1 MNSTHVYINK
11 LFQSINNDPN
21 QILKKALEFYDA
33 NFDILNKEYK
43 SEILYIISYTSWA
56 IGDYRKAIL
65 FSQYN
70 IENKYTQHG
79 VIYSYKIL
87 GNIAVDSEK
96 YSDGLDYYNQG
107 LNLAISSN
115 LEEDYS
121 DFYNNIGSIYSDI
134 HDYDQS
140 IDYFNRALK
149 YVKGDSPKDSIMMIN
164 LGEAY
169 IHKKDYQL
177 ALEYLENAKKI
188 LKNHKAGFL
197 SAYLNSAFGKY
208 YKAIEN
214 YGKAIQSILKS
225 NEIYRITNTEYRSIS
240 DYILLSDIYGAIGS
254 NEKEIDFLLKA
265 FDLSKAYDDFSNAAK
280 VASLLAEKFTLKGNT
295 NKASFYYKVYHDYT
309 KKREKVMQKQKLN
322 LVRTKEKIKTV
333 EKERNIVTQKNEELT
348 ELNEKFELINK
359 IGKEIT
365 SDLDFRNV
373 SYKVNS
379 LLLDLVPIDFLI
391 ISSLNDERTT
401 LKYLEIDNTNP
412 NEAEIIDEEA
422 LLKDTLAEWILE
434 NDDIIFSLNYRK
446 EYKKYKKILS
456 GNFESTPNSVIFL
469 PLTLKDK
476 IIGFFSVQSKKKHAY
491 TEKDLDFL
499 KTLTPFI
506 SIALENS
513 ITSAELKSEVEHS
526 RRIKKRLEQAND
538 KLRILSNYDDL
549 TNLPNRRYLFKYLE
563 KEINLSFR
571 QKKPLTL
578 IIIDIDYFKEYNDNY
593 GHIKGDHCLK
603 IVAQLL
609 NSSLKRK
616 SDFVARYGGDEFI
629 IILPNTE
636 KQGAIN
642 IINDIKQAMNFES
655 IEHNYSQTV
664 PRVTLSIGGHTT
676 FGYKKYKPEIL
687 IKEADDS
694 LYWIKNQGRN
704 DFLVTEDEKPNA

>member
-1 MNSTHVYINK
+1 MNSTHIYINQ
-11 LFQSINNDPN
+11 LFQSLNNKPN
-21 QILKKALEFYDA
+21 RVLRDALEFYDS
-33 NFDILNKEYK
+33 NFDNLNDQYK

-56 IGDYRKAIL
+56 IGDYRKAVL

-70 IENKYTQHG
+70 IENKYTEYG

-115 LEEDYS
+115 LEADYS

-134 HDYDQS
+134 KDYDRS
-140 IDYFNRALK
+140 INYFNRALK
-149 YVKGDSPKDSIMMIN
+149 YVQGNSPNDSIMMIN
-164 LGEAY
+164 LAEAY
-169 IHKKDYQL
+169 IHKKYYQL
-177 ALEYLENAKKI
+177 ALEYLESGKKV
-188 LKNHKAGFL
+188 LNNYQAGFL

-208 YKAIEN
+208 YKAIHKYE
-214 YGKAIQSILKS
+214 KAIKSILKS
-225 NEIYRITNTEYRSIS
+225 NEIYKKTNTEYRSIS
-240 DYILLSDIYGAIGS
+240 DYILLSDIYGAINS
-254 NEKEIDFLLKA
+254 DKKEMDFLLKA
-265 FDLSKAYDDFSNAAK
+265 YELSKKYDDFSNASK
-280 VASLLAEKFTLKGNT
+280 IASLLAEKYSLRENYDEATI
-295 NKASFYYKVYHDYT
+295 YYKKYHDFN
-309 KKREKVMQKQKLN
+309 KKREEVLQKQKLN
-322 LVRTKEKIKTV
+322 LVHTKERIKTV

-348 ELNEKFELINK
+348 QLNEKFELINK

-365 SDLDFRNV
+365 SDLDFKNV

-379 LLLDLVPIDFLI
+379 LLLDFLPVDFLI
-391 ISSLNDERTT
+391 ISSLNTQRTT

-412 NEAEIIDEEA
+412 IKTEIIDEEA
-422 LLKDTLAEWILE
+422 LLKDTLAEWVLE
-434 NDDIIFSLNYRK
+434 NNDIIFSLNYKK
-446 EYKKYKKILS
+446 EYKKYKKILR
-456 GNFESTPNSVIFL
+456 GNFEDKPDSVIFL
-469 PLTLKDK
+469 PLTLKDSV
-476 IIGFFSVQSKKKHAY
+476 IGFFSIQSKKNNAY
-491 TEKDLDFL
+491 SEKDLDFL
-499 KTLTPFI
+499 RTLAPFI

-513 ITSAELKSEVEHS
+513 ITSTELKSEVEHS
-526 RRIKKRLEQAND
+526 RKIKKRLEQANE

-549 TNLPNRRYLFKYLE
+549 SNLPNRRYLFKYLG

-578 IIIDIDYFKEYNDNY
+578 LIIDIDFFKEYNDNY

-603 IVAQLL
+603 TVAQLL
-609 NSSLKRK
+609 NGALKRK

-636 KQGAIN
+636 KKGAIKIITEIQDAMAFAN
-642 IINDIKQAMNFES
+642 IK
-655 IEHNYSQTV
+655 HNYSQAES
-664 PRVTLSIGGHTT
+664 RVTLSIGGHTT

-704 DFLVTEDEKPNA
+704 DYLVTEDEKPNA

>member
-1 MNSTHVYINK
+1 MNSTHVYIDQ
-11 LFQSINNDPN
+11 LFQSINNKPN
-21 QILKKALEFYDA
+21 KILKDALEFYDA
-33 NFDILNKEYK
+33 NFDSLNHQYK

-56 IGDYRKAIL
+56 IGDYRKAML

-70 IENKYTQHG
+70 IENKYTEHG

-134 HDYDQS
+134 EDYDRS
-140 IDYFNRALK
+140 IKYFNRALK
-149 YVKGDSPKDSIMMIN
+149 YAKGNSPNDSIMMIN

-169 IHKKDYQL
+169 IHKKDFQL
-177 ALEYLENAKKI
+177 ALEYLESGKKI
-188 LKNHKAGFL
+188 LTNHKAGFL

-208 YKAIEN
+208 YKATQN
-214 YGKAIQSILKS
+214 YGRAIQSILKS
-225 NEIYRITNTEYRSIS
+225 NEIYRKTNTEYRSIS

-254 NEKEIDFLLKA
+254 SEKEIDFLLKA
-265 FDLSKAYDDFSNAAK
+265 FELTKAYEDFSNAAK
-280 VASLLAEKFTLKGNT
+280 VASLLAEKYALKDNG
-295 NKASFYYKVYHDYT
+295 NKASFYYKVYHNYT
-309 KKREKVMQKQKLN
+309 KKREEVLQKQRLN

-333 EKERNIVTQKNEELT
+333 EKERNIVAQKNEELT
-348 ELNEKFELINK
+348 KLNEKFELINK

-379 LLLDLVPIDFLI
+379 LLLDFLPIDFLI
-391 ISSLNDERTT
+391 ISSLNEEKTT

-412 NEAEIIDEEA
+412 IETEIIDEEA
-422 LLKDTLAEWILE
+422 LLKDTLAEWVLE
-434 NDDIIFSLNYRK
+434 NDDIIFSLNYKK
-446 EYKKYKKILS
+446 EYKKYKKILR
-456 GNFESTPNSVIFL
+456 GDLESTPDSVVFL

-476 IIGFFSVQSKKKHAY
+476 IIGFFSIQSKKPNAY

-513 ITSAELKSEVEHS
+513 ITSTELKSEVEHS
-526 RRIKKRLEQAND
+526 RKIKKRLEQANE

-571 QKKPLTL
+571 QKKPLSL
-578 IIIDIDYFKEYNDNY
+578 LIIDIDFFKEYNDNY

-603 IVAQLL
+603 TVAQLL

-642 IINDIKQAMNFES
+642 IITEIKQAMAFAS
-655 IEHNYSQTV
+655 IKHQYSQAES
-664 PRVTLSIGGHTT
+664 RVTLSIGGHTT

>member
-1 MNSTHVYINK
+1 MNSTHIYINE
-11 LFQSINNDPN
+11 LFQSINNKPN
-21 QILKKALEFYDA
+21 KVLEDALKFYDT
-33 NFDILNKEYK
+33 NFTNLNDQYK

-70 IENKYTQHG
+70 IENKYTEHG

-115 LEEDYS
+115 LEEDYP

-134 HDYDQS
+134 EDYDRS
-140 IDYFNRALK
+140 INYFNRALK
-149 YVKGDSPKDSIMMIN
+149 YVKGNSPNDSIMLIN

-169 IHKKDYQL
+169 IHKGDYQL
-177 ALEYLENAKKI
+177 ALEYLESGKKI
-188 LKNHKAGFL
+188 LNHYESGFL

-208 YKAIEN
+208 YKAMHK
-214 YGKAIQSILKS
+214 YGKAIKSILKS
-225 NEIYRITNTEYRSIS
+225 NKIYHETNTEYRSIS
-240 DYILLSDIYGAIGS
+240 DFILLSDIYGAIGS
-254 NEKEIDFLLKA
+254 DQKEIDFLLKA
-265 FDLSKAYDDFSNAAK
+265 FELSKTYNDFSNAAK
-280 VASLLAEKFTLKGNT
+280 IASLLAEKFSQKNDTEQANY
-295 NKASFYYKVYHDYT
+295 YYKIYHDNT
-309 KKREKVMQKQKLN
+309 KKREEVLQKQKLN

-348 ELNEKFELINK
+348 QLNEKFELINK

-365 SDLDFRNV
+365 SDLNFRNV

-379 LLLDLVPIDFLI
+379 LLLDFLPIDFLI
-391 ISSLNDERTT
+391 ISSLNDEKTT

-412 NEAEIIDEEA
+412 IETEIIDEEA
-422 LLKDTLAEWILE
+422 LLKDTLAEWVLE
-434 NDDIIFSLNYRK
+434 NNDIIFSLNYKK
-446 EYKKYKKILS
+446 EYKKYKKILR
-456 GNFESTPNSVIFL
+456 GTLENTPDSVIFL
-469 PLTLKDK
+469 PLLLKDR
-476 IIGFFSVQSKKKHAY
+476 IIGFFSIQSKKANAY

-526 RRIKKRLEQAND
+526 RKIKKRLEQANE
-538 KLRILSNYDDL
+538 KLKILSNYDDL

-578 IIIDIDYFKEYNDNY
+578 LIIDIDFFKEYNDNY

-603 IVAQLL
+603 TVAQLL

-636 KQGAIN
+636 KQGAIK
-642 IINDIKQAMNFES
+642 IIDEIEKAMAFADM
-655 IEHNYSQTV
+655 EHKYSQAAT
-664 PRVTLSIGGHTT
+664 RVTLSIGGHTT
-676 FGYKKYKPEIL
+676 FGYKAYEPEIL

-694 LYWIKNQGRN
+694 LYWVKNQGRN
-704 DFLVTEDEKPNA
+704 DYLVTSDEKPNA

>member
-1 MNSTHVYINK
+1 MNSTHNYINQ
-11 LFQSINNDPN
+11 LFKSLNNEPSHVLSD
-21 QILKKALEFYDA
+21 ALEFYDS
-33 NFDILNKEYK
+33 NFENLNNQYK

-56 IGDYRKAIL
+56 IGDYRKAML

-70 IENKYTQHG
+70 IENKYTEHG

-96 YSDGLDYYNQG
+96 HSDGLDYYNQG
-107 LNLAISSN
+107 LNLAISSGFK
-115 LEEDYS
+115 EDYS

-134 HDYDQS
+134 QDHDRS
-140 IDYFNRALK
+140 IKYFNRALK
-149 YVKGDSPKDSIMMIN
+149 YVQGNSSKDSIMMIN
-164 LGEAY
+164 LAEAY

-177 ALEYLENAKKI
+177 ALKYLENGKKI
-188 LKNHKAGFL
+188 LNDYQAGFL

-208 YKAIEN
+208 YKAIRE

-225 NEIYRITNTEYRSIS
+225 NDIYKKTNTEYRGIS
-240 DYILLSDIYGAIGS
+240 DYILLSDIYGAIDS
-254 NEKEIDFLLKA
+254 PTKEMDFLLKA
-265 FDLSKAYDDFSNAAK
+265 FELSKKYNDFSNAAK
-280 VASLLAEKFTLKGNT
+280 ITSLLAEKYFLRENYDE
-295 NKASFYYKVYHDYT
+295 ASIYFKKYHDYT
-309 KKREKVMQKQKLN
+309 KKREEILQKQKLN
-322 LVRTKEKIKTV
+322 LVRTKERIKTI
-333 EKERNIVTQKNEELT
+333 EKERNIVTEKNEELT
-348 ELNEKFELINK
+348 QLNERFELINK

-373 SYKVNS
+373 SYKINS
-379 LLLDLVPIDFLI
+379 LLLDFLSIDFLI
-391 ISSLNDERTT
+391 ISSLNAEKTT

-412 NEAEIIDEEA
+412 TETAIIDEET
-422 LLKDTLAEWILE
+422 LLEDTLAKWVLE
-434 NDDIIFSLNYRK
+434 NNDIIFSLNYKK
-446 EYKKYKKILS
+446 EYKKYKKILE
-456 GNFESTPNSVIFL
+456 GNLEDAPDSVIFL
-469 PLTLKDK
+469 PLTLKDSV
-476 IIGFFSVQSKKKHAY
+476 IGFFSIQSKKNNAY
-491 TEKDLDFL
+491 SEKDLDFL
-499 KTLTPFI
+499 STLAPFI

-513 ITSAELKSEVEHS
+513 ITSAELKNEVEHN
-526 RRIKKRLEQAND
+526 RKIKKRLEQANK

-549 TNLPNRRYLFKYLE
+549 TNLPNRRYLFNYLE

-578 IIIDIDYFKEYNDNY
+578 LIIDIDFFKEYNDNY

-603 IVAQLL
+603 TIAQLL
-609 NSSLKRK
+609 NSALKRK

-636 KQGAIN
+636 KQGAMN
-642 IINDIKQAMNFES
+642 IIAEIKKAMDFAN
-655 IEHNYSQTV
+655 IEHNYSQVKSTI
-664 PRVTLSIGGHTT
+664 TLSIGGHTT

-704 DFLVTEDEKPNA
+704 DYLITEDEKPNA

>member
-21 QILKKALEFYDA
+21 NILKKALEFYDA
-33 NFDILNKEYK
+33 NFEILNNKYK

-70 IENKYTQHG
+70 IENKYTEHG

-134 HDYDQS
+134 KDYDRS
-140 IDYFNRALK
+140 INYFNIALK
-149 YVKGDSPKDSIMMIN
+149 YVKGNSPNDSIMMIN

-177 ALEYLENAKKI
+177 ALEYLESGKKI
-188 LKNHKAGFL
+188 LTNYKAGFL

-208 YKAIEN
+208 YKAVEN

-225 NEIYRITNTEYRSIS
+225 NEIYRKTNTEYRSIS

-280 VASLLAEKFTLKGNT
+280 VASLLAEKLTLKGKSD
-295 NKASFYYKVYHDYT
+295 KASFYYKVYHDYT
-309 KKREKVMQKQKLN
+309 KKREKIMQKQKLN
-322 LVRTKEKIKTV
+322 LVRTKERIKTV
-333 EKERNIVTQKNEELT
+333 EKERNIVTQKNEELVK
-348 ELNEKFELINK
+348 LNEKFELINK

-412 NEAEIIDEEA
+412 REAEIIDEEA

-434 NDDIIFSLNYRK
+434 NDDIIFSLNYKK
-446 EYKKYKKILS
+446 EYKKYKKILTS
-456 GNFESTPNSVIFL
+456 DLESSPNSVIFL

-476 IIGFFSVQSKKKHAY
+476 IIGFFSVQSKKKNAY

-526 RRIKKRLEQAND
+526 RRIKKRLEQANE

-642 IINDIKQAMNFES
+642 IITEIKQAMNFES
-655 IEHNYSQTV
+655 IEHNYSQTQ

>member
-1 MNSTHVYINK
+1 MNSTHIYINK
-11 LFQSINNDPN
+11 LFQSLNNEPN
-21 QILKKALEFYDA
+21 RVLKDALAFYDG
-33 NFDILNKEYK
+33 NFENLNNQYK

-70 IENKYTQHG
+70 IENKYSEHG

-107 LNLAISSN
+107 LNIAIGSN
-115 LEEDYS
+115 LEDDYP
-121 DFYNNIGSIYSDI
+121 DFYNNIGSIYSEI
-134 HDYDQS
+134 EDYDRS
-140 IDYFNRALK
+140 INYYNRALK
-149 YVKGDSPKDSIMMIN
+149 YVKGNSPNDSIMMIN

-177 ALEYLENAKKI
+177 ALEYLESGQKI
-188 LKNHKAGFL
+188 LNTYEAGFL

-208 YKAIEN
+208 YKAIHK
-214 YGKAIQSILKS
+214 YGKAIKSILKS
-225 NEIYRITNTEYRSIS
+225 NEIYRKTNTEYRSIS
-240 DYILLSDIYGAIGS
+240 DFILLSDIYSAIGS
-254 NEKEIDFLLKA
+254 DKEEIDFLLKA
-265 FDLSKAYDDFSNAAK
+265 FELSKAYDDFSNAAK
-280 VASLLAEKFTLKGNT
+280 IASLLAEKYSSKEDSDS
-295 NKASFYYKVYHDYT
+295 ASFYYKIYHDYT
-309 KKREKVMQKQKLN
+309 KKREEVLQKQKLN
-322 LVRTKEKIKTV
+322 LVRTKEKIKLI
-333 EKERNIVTQKNEELT
+333 EKERNIVTQKNQELT

-379 LLLDLVPIDFLI
+379 LLLEFLPIDYLI
-391 ISSLNDERTT
+391 ISSLNDEMTT
-401 LKYLEIDNTNP
+401 LKYLEIDNSHPVET
-412 NEAEIIDEEA
+412 EIIDEEA

-434 NDDIIFSLNYRK
+434 NNDIIFSLNYRK
-446 EYKKYKKILS
+446 EYKKYKKKLR
-456 GNFESTPNSVIFL
+456 GNLENTPDSVIFL
-469 PLTLKDK
+469 PLSLKDRV
-476 IIGFFSVQSKKKHAY
+476 IGFFSIQSKMPNAY

-513 ITSAELKSEVEHS
+513 ITSTELKNEVEHS
-526 RRIKKRLEQAND
+526 RKIKKRLEQVNE
-538 KLRILSNYDDL
+538 KLKILSNYDDL

-578 IIIDIDYFKEYNDNY
+578 LIIDIDFFKEYNDNY

-603 IVAQLL
+603 TVAQLL
-609 NSSLKRK
+609 NNSLKRT

-636 KQGAIN
+636 KLGAIK
-642 IINDIKQAMNFES
+642 IIEEIKKAMTFAN
-655 IEHNYSQTV
+655 IEHSYSQAQS
-664 PRVTLSIGGHTT
+664 RVSLSIGGHTT

-704 DFLVTEDEKPNA
+704 DFLITADEKPNA

>member
-1 MNSTHVYINK
+1 M
-11 LFQSINNDPN
+11 
-21 QILKKALEFYDA
+21 ILKDALAFYDA
-33 NFDILNKEYK
+33 NFDSLNNQYK
-43 SEILYIISYTSWA
+43 SEIIYIISYTSWA
-56 IGDYRKAIL
+56 IGDYRKAML
-65 FSQYN
+65 FAQHN
-70 IENKYTQHG
+70 IENKYSEHG

-87 GNIAVDSEK
+87 GNVAVDSEK

-115 LEEDYS
+115 LEKDYS

-134 HDYDQS
+134 EDHDRS
-140 IDYFNRALK
+140 IKYFNRALK
-149 YVKGDSPKDSIMMIN
+149 YVKGDSPNDSIMMIN

-169 IHKKDYQL
+169 IHKKDFQL
-177 ALEYLENAKKI
+177 ALEYLESGKKI
-188 LKNHKAGFL
+188 LTNHKAGFL

-208 YKAIEN
+208 YKAIHN

-225 NEIYRITNTEYRSIS
+225 NEIYRKTNTQYRSIS

-254 NEKEIDFLLKA
+254 NENEIDFLLKA
-265 FDLSKAYDDFSNAAK
+265 FELSKAYEDFSNVAK
-280 VASLLAEKFTLKGNT
+280 VASLLAEKYASRDQV
-295 NKASFYYKVYHDYT
+295 NKSSFYYKVYHDYT
-309 KKREKVMQKQKLN
+309 KKREEILQEQRLT

-333 EKERNIVTQKNEELT
+333 EKERNIVAQKNEELT
-348 ELNEKFELINK
+348 ILNEKFELINK

-379 LLLDLVPIDFLI
+379 LLLDLLPIDFLI
-391 ISSLNDERTT
+391 ISSLNEEKTT

-412 NEAEIIDEEA
+412 METEIIDEEA
-422 LLKDTLAEWILE
+422 LLKDTLAEWVLE
-434 NDDIIFSLNYRK
+434 NDDLIFSLNYK
-446 EYKKYKKILS
+446 NEYKKYKKILT
-456 GNFESTPNSVIFL
+456 GNFENTPNSVIFL

-476 IIGFFSVQSKKKHAY
+476 TIGFFSIQSKKTNAY

-513 ITSAELKSEVEHS
+513 ITSAELKSEIQHS
-526 RRIKKRLEQAND
+526 RKIKKRLEQANE
-538 KLRILSNYDDL
+538 KLKILSNYDDL

-571 QKKPLTL
+571 QKKPLSL
-578 IIIDIDYFKEYNDNY
+578 LIIDIDFFKEYNDNY

-603 IVAQLL
+603 TVAQLL

-636 KQGAIN
+636 KQGALS
-642 IINDIKQAMNFES
+642 IITEIKQAMAFAS
-655 IEHNYSQTV
+655 IEHQYSQAES
-664 PRVTLSIGGHTT
+664 RVTLSIGGHTT

-704 DFLVTEDEKPNA
+704 DYLITEDEKPNA

>member
-1 MNSTHVYINK
+1 MNSTHVYINQ
-11 LFQSINNDPN
+11 LFESLNNEPN
-21 QILKKALEFYDA
+21 RVLKDALEFYDS
-33 NFDILNKEYK
+33 NFNNLNNQYK
-43 SEILYIISYTSWA
+43 SEILYIISYTAWA
-56 IGDYRKAIL
+56 IGDYRKAML

-134 HDYDQS
+134 KDYDRS
-140 IDYFNRALK
+140 INYFNRALK
-149 YVKGDSPKDSIMMIN
+149 YVKGNSPNDSIMMIN
-164 LGEAY
+164 LAEAY
-169 IHKKDYQL
+169 IHEENYQL
-177 ALEYLENAKKI
+177 ALKYLERGKKI
-188 LKNHKAGFL
+188 LNKYQGGFL

-208 YKAIEN
+208 YKAIHN
-214 YGKAIQSILKS
+214 YGRAIQSILKS
-225 NEIYRITNTEYRSIS
+225 NEIYRETNTEYRSIS

-254 NEKEIDFLLKA
+254 DEKEIDFLLKA
-265 FDLSKAYDDFSNAAK
+265 FKLSKAYDDFSNVAK
-280 VASLLAEKFTLKGNT
+280 IASLLAEKFSLKEISD
-295 NKASFYYKVYHDYT
+295 KANFYYRIYHDST
-309 KKREKVMQKQKLN
+309 KKREEVLQKQKLN
-322 LVRTKEKIKTV
+322 LVRTKERIKTV

-348 ELNEKFELINK
+348 KLNKKFELINK

-379 LLLDLVPIDFLI
+379 LLLDFLPIDFLI
-391 ISSLNDERTT
+391 ISSLNNEKTT

-412 NEAEIIDEEA
+412 LEAEVIDEEA
-422 LLKDTLAEWILE
+422 LLKDTLAEWVLE
-434 NDDIIFSLNYRK
+434 NDEIIFSLNYKK
-446 EYKKYKKILS
+446 EYKKYKKILR
-456 GNFESTPNSVIFL
+456 GDLDSTPNSVIFL
-469 PLTLKDK
+469 PLLLKDK
-476 IIGFFSVQSKKKHAY
+476 IIGFFSIQSKEANAY
-491 TEKDLDFL
+491 TEEDLDFL

-526 RRIKKRLEQAND
+526 RKIKKRLEQANE
-538 KLRILSNYDDL
+538 KLKILSNYDDL
-549 TNLPNRRYLFKYLE
+549 TNLPNRRYLFKYLD

-571 QKKPLTL
+571 QKKPLTIL
-578 IIIDIDYFKEYNDNY
+578 IIDIDFFKEYNDNY

-603 IVAQLL
+603 TLAQLL

-616 SDFVARYGGDEFI
+616 SDFVGRYGGDEFI

-642 IINDIKQAMNFES
+642 IITEIMQATVFAN
-655 IEHNYSQTV
+655 IEHNYSQAESK
-664 PRVTLSIGGHTT
+664 VTLSIGGHTT
-676 FGYKKYKPEIL
+676 YGYKKYKPEIL

-704 DFLVTEDEKPNA
+704 DYLVTEDEKPNA